1 MLGYRKYRQG
11 ESATEYHDSLG
22 RIIMVSY
29 RYGIVLYAVICC
41 DGTLHFLAIIF
52 STQNAQMEL
61 GDLGEL
67 CKVLRFPAG
76 SAADAF

>member
-41 DGTLHFLAIIF
+41 DGTLHFLAYHLLH
-52 STQNAQMEL
+52 SKCSN
-61 GDLGEL
+61 G
-67 CKVLRFPAG
+67 AG
-76 SAADAF
+76 RSGRAL